1 MNLAGFDIVL
11 GMDWLIANKAS
22 ILCDQKS
29 IQVNSPRGE
38 KITIKGD
45 KPSRSTKFISVMKT
59 ASYIRKGSLVYL
71 ISIITNVTPQPM
83 AESSGRDT
91 ERNRLSRSFH
101 NNYKHVK
108 D

>member
-29 IQVNSPRGE
+29 IQVNSPKG
-38 KITIKGD
+38 KTITIKGD

-59 ASYIRKGSLVYL
+59 SSYTRKGSLVYM
-71 ISIITNVTPQPM
+71 ISIIINTK
-83 AESSGRDT
+83 G
-91 ERNRLSRSFH
+91 
-101 NNYKHVK
+101 K
-108 D
+108 DLKDIPVVSKFSDVFPE